1 MSMSFRSSHA
11 QRHLAGLTGK
21 FFACALLFFAFLPT
35 AVSAQGEKCGAAKD
49 LVVQGLEHIKTG
61 TQNEIADGL
70 QLLKH
75 ANEVCPTHGDAWYY
89 RSLFE
94 AKLGR
99 ANNATYALS
108 KAKLFGS
115 DAMNENANPFILA
128 APVEPGRTELS
139 PVREKWALA
148 VGISHFNEKG
158 LDLTYTSKDAKDFA
172 ALLQDPKVGRFKPAN
187 VHTLSERVT
196 TRQLK
201 EELNW
206 LARMAQ
212 EDDLVVIFLASHGT
226 ARNMDTADVNYVVTT
241 DTELQPQDSLFATA
255 MPMVDLSDIVRS
267 RIKARRTVI
276 LLDTCHSGAATVS
289 AKERALGL
297 ADAAPSRGALERIG
311 QGIGRAIVASS
322 SEDQVSYEGAPY
334 QNGYFTHF
342 LLDALRQNGGMNNI
356 QQVYTFVREQVSKA
370 VAARNAGNRGASAE
384 GESVVAPPGQTPI
397 LDTSQLGNDI
407 VLGVA
412 PASARLMPTASRSPY
427 AAQ

>member
-1 MSMSFRSSHA
+1 MSFA
-11 QRHLAGLTGK
+11 AK
-21 FFACALLFFAFLPT
+21 FFACALLLFAYHPI
-35 AVSAQGEKCGAAKD
+35 AVYAQGEKCGAAKD

-61 TQNEIADGL
+61 TQDEIADGL

-99 ANNATYALS
+99 TNNATYALS

-115 DAMNENANPFILA
+115 DAMKEGANPFILA

-148 VGISHFNEKG
+148 IGISRFNEKG
-158 LDLTYTSKDAKDFA
+158 LDLAYTSKDAKDFA
-172 ALLQDPKVGRFKPAN
+172 ALLQDPKIGRFKPSN
-187 VHTLSERVT
+187 VHVLSERVT

-226 ARNMDTADVNYVVTT
+226 ARSMDTADVNYVVTT
-241 DTELQPQDSLFATA
+241 DTELEPQDSLFATA

-276 LLDTCHSGAATVS
+276 LLDTCHSGAATS
-289 AKERALGL
+289 AAKERALGL

-322 SEDQVSYEGAPY
+322 SEDQVSYEGPPY

-356 QQVYTFVREQVSKA
+356 QQVFAYVREQVSKA
-370 VAARNAGNRGASAE
+370 VAARNAGNRGVSAE
-384 GESVVAPPGQTPI
+384 GQSVVSPPGQTPV

-412 PASARLMPTASRSPY
+412 PASAEVFPNASNSTY
-427 AAQ
+427 ATR